1 MQYQTQMPRFEMV
14 RRVRESLAEA
24 PVTALLGPRQC
35 GKTWLA
41 RQFVPKPENYFD
53 LHDFVDRARLEES
66 YFKVLDGLEGTVVID
81 EAQARPDLFQ
91 KLRVLADR
99 PMNPARFLITG
110 SASPGIIKGVSE
122 SLAGRIRLLPLGGF
136 TAEEVGWEN
145 WHKLWLRGGFPR
157 AYLSEIEENSLRW
170 RQDYISTFINR
181 DLRQIADTKMSEDAL
196 GKLLRLIAHCHG
208 QNWNHSEAAA
218 TLGVSYKTVQ
228 RHIEILLGAFVV
240 RELPPFFANVGK
252 RLRKAP
258 KVYLRDTGL
267 LHALL
272 MLRDSAQ
279 LPSHPRYGASWE
291 GFCIEQIVRV
301 TNTRD
306 DECFTWSVQGG
317 EEIDLVLQKPS
328 GVFGFEFKTAD
339 APQKTRSLMTS
350 LSSLNLT
357 RVFIIYPGE
366 KDYSL
371 DDRVEAV
378 AFQNLGKVLRSI
390 C

>member
-1 MQYQTQMPRFEMV
+1 MV